1 MRPMPSSARTTPDA
15 ARSDYD
21 KLLIGGEWAAPSSAQ
36 RIEGRSPAT
45 LEPVGSVPEA
55 LEADVD
61 AAVAAARHAFDR
73 GPWPTTPPEE
83 RAKVIARF
91 TELLSQRIDEV
102 GGIITSEMG
111 APTATVQMMMWTPA
125 QSVLATYDGLATTFP
140 WEETRTGMFGETR
153 VRREPVGVVAAII
166 PWNVPL
172 FIAINKL
179 VPALLAG
186 CTVILKPAP
195 ETPIDALW
203 LGALF
208 SEAGLP
214 EGVLSVLPAGREVS
228 EYLVTHPGVDK
239 VSFTGSTAAGRR
251 VGALATERLK
261 RVSLELGGKS
271 AAIVLD
277 DVDLGASAFMLAYS
291 GLMNSGQAC
300 VAQTRILAPRSR
312 YDEVT
317 DALVANASLMTVGD
331 PKDPSTQLG
340 PLVAER
346 QRDRV
351 EGYIEKGKSEGA
363 RLVLGGGRP
372 AGLDKG
378 WYVEPTVFADV
389 DNKMAIAQEE
399 IFGPVLSVILY
410 DTVEQAIDIANDSDY
425 GLAGSVWT
433 QDVDRGYEIAA
444 QIRTGTYG
452 INWYAFDMGSPF
464 GGFKC
469 SGIGREDGP
478 EGLAA
483 FCELK
488 SVLMPMGYSSTA

>member
-1 MRPMPSSARTTPDA
+1 MTS
-15 ARSDYD
+15 YD
-21 KLLIGGEWAAPSSAQ
+21 QLLIGGEWVAPAGNQ
-36 RIEGRSPAT
+36 RIEVRSPAT
-45 LEPVGSVPEA
+45 LEVIGSVPEGV
-55 LEADVD
+55 EADID
-61 AAVAAARHAFDR
+61 AAVAAARRAFDS
-73 GPWPTTPPEE
+73 GPWPTTPPTE

-91 TELLSQRIDEV
+91 SELLAERLDDYKNVISA
-102 GGIITSEMG
+102 EMG
-111 APTATVQMMMWTPA
+111 APHQTVEMMMYTPA
-125 QSVLATYDGLATTFP
+125 KGALDVFAGLAESFP
-140 WEETRTGMFGETR
+140 WEETRNGAFGMTK

-172 FIAINKL
+172 FIAVNK
-179 VPALLAG
+179 VIPALLAG
-186 CTVILKPAP
+186 CTVVLKPAP
-195 ETPIDALW
+195 ETPIDSLM
-203 LGALF
+203 LGGLLV
-208 SEAGLP
+208 EAGLP
-214 EGVLSVLPAGREVS
+214 DGVISVVPADRAVS

-251 VGALATERLK
+251 VGSLATERLK
-261 RVSLELGGKS
+261 RISLELGGKS

-277 DVDLGASAFMLAYS
+277 DVDLASSAFMIAFS

-317 DALVANASLMTVGD
+317 EAITEAAKLFVVGD
-331 PKDPSTQLG
+331 PSDPATQLG

-351 EGYIEKGKSEGA
+351 EGYIEKGKAEGA
-363 RLVLGGGRP
+363 RLVLDGTRP

-378 WYVEPTVFADV
+378 WYVAPTVFADV
-389 DNKMAIAQEE
+389 DNKMTIAQEE
-399 IFGPVLSVILY
+399 IFGPVLSLLPY
-410 DTVEQAIDIANDSDY
+410 DSEDEALAIANDSDY

-433 QDVDRGYEIAA
+433 SDVDHGYDIATKV
-444 QIRTGTYG
+444 RTGTYG

-464 GGFKC
+464 GGYKC

-478 EGLAA
+478 EGLAS

-488 SVLMPMGYSSTA
+488 SILMPMGYTG

>member
-1 MRPMPSSARTTPDA
+1 MTEFET
-15 ARSDYD
+15 
-21 KLLIGGEWAAPSSAQ
+21 LLIGGQRVAPSSVQ
-36 RIEGRSPAT
+36 RIEVRSPAT
-45 LEPVGSVPEA
+45 LTVVGSTPEA

-61 AAVAAARHAFDR
+61 AAVAAARTAFDH
-73 GPWPTTPPEE
+73 GPWPRTAPEE
-83 RAKVIARF
+83 RARVLKAF
-91 TELLSQRIDEV
+91 AELLASRVDEIGQV
-102 GGIITSEMG
+102 ITAEMG

-125 QSVLATYDGLATTFP
+125 QAVLGVYEGLAASFP
-140 WEETRTGMFGETR
+140 WEETRSGLFGETR
-153 VRREPVGVVAAII
+153 VRREPVGVVAAVI

-172 FIAINKL
+172 FIAINK
-179 VPALLAG
+179 VIPALLAG

-195 ETPIDALW
+195 ETPIDALM
-203 LGALF
+203 LGELF
-208 SEAGLP
+208 TEAGLP
-214 EGVLSVLPAGREVS
+214 DGVLSVLPANRAVS
-228 EYLVTHPGVDK
+228 EYLITHPGVDK

-277 DVDLGASAFMLAYS
+277 DVNLADSAYMLAYS

-317 DALVANASLMTVGD
+317 EALVEAVKTFTVGD
-331 PKDPSTQLG
+331 PADPATQLG

-351 EGYIEKGKSEGA
+351 ESYIEKGKSEGA

-372 AGLDKG
+372 ADLPVG

-389 DNKMAIAQEE
+389 ETKMTIAQEE
-399 IFGPVLSVILY
+399 IFGPVLAVIPY
-410 DTVEQAIDIANDSDY
+410 DTEEEAIEIANDSDY

-433 QDVDRGYEIAA
+433 TDVEHGYRIAA
-444 QIRTGTYG
+444 QVRTGTFG

-478 EGLAA
+478 EGLSA

-488 SVLMPMGYSSTA
+488 SVLMPLGYSSAG

>member
-1 MRPMPSSARTTPDA
+1 MAMTSFDQ
-15 ARSDYD
+15 
-21 KLLIGGEWAAPSSAQ
+21 LLIGGEWKAPASDK
-36 RIEGRSPAT
+36 RFEVRSPAT
-45 LEPVGSVPEA
+45 LEVVGSVPEA
-55 LEADVD
+55 VEADVD
-61 AAVAAARHAFDR
+61 SAVAAARQAFDH
-73 GPWPTTPPEE
+73 GPWPTTSPAD

-91 TELLSQRIDEV
+91 SELLTERLGDFKTVLTE
-102 GGIITSEMG
+102 EMG
-111 APTATVQMMMWTPA
+111 APGATVEMMMYTPA
-125 QSVLATYDGLATTFP
+125 TAVLSVYNDLAESFP
-140 WEETRTGMFGETR
+140 WEETRTGMFGVTR

-195 ETPIDALW
+195 ETPIDALM

-208 SEAGLP
+208 VEAGLP
-214 EGVLSVLPAGREVS
+214 QGVISVVPANREVS

-251 VGALATERLK
+251 VGSLATERLK

-277 DVDLGASAFMLAYS
+277 DVDLASSAFMIAYS

-312 YDEVT
+312 YDEITEAIVE
-317 DALVANASLMTVGD
+317 NAKMLSVGD
-331 PKDPSTQLG
+331 PMDPATQLG

-351 EGYIEKGKSEGA
+351 EGYIDKGKTEGA
-363 RLVLGGGRP
+363 RLVLDGTRP
-372 AGLDKG
+372 AGLDTG
-378 WYVEPTVFADV
+378 WYVGPTVFADV
-389 DNKMAIAQEE
+389 DNKMTIAQEE
-399 IFGPVLSVILY
+399 IFGPVLSVIPY
-410 DTVEQAIDIANDSDY
+410 DTEAEALAIANDSEF

-433 QDVDRGYEIAA
+433 ADVEHGYEIAK
-444 QIRTGTYG
+444 QVRTGTYG

-464 GGFKC
+464 GGYKA

-488 SVLMPMGYSSTA
+488 SILMPMGYTE

>member
-1 MRPMPSSARTTPDA
+1 MTDF
-15 ARSDYD
+15 DQ
-21 KLLIGGEWAAPSSAQ
+21 LLIGGQWVAPSGDQ
-36 RIEGRSPAT
+36 RIEVRSPAT
-45 LEPVGSVPEA
+45 LDVVGSVPEA

-61 AAVAAARHAFDR
+61 AAVAAARTAFDR
-73 GPWPTTPPEE
+73 GPWPRTPPEE
-83 RAKVIARF
+83 RVKVIQKL
-91 TELLSQRIDEV
+91 TELLGERIDEV
-102 GGIITSEMG
+102 GAIITSEMG
-111 APTATVQMMMWTPA
+111 APSATVQMMMWTPA
-125 QSVLATYDGLATTFP
+125 QSVLNVYAGLATTFP
-140 WEETRTGMFGETR
+140 WEETRHGMFGESR
-153 VRREPVGVVAAII
+153 VRREPVGVVAAVI

-186 CTVILKPAP
+186 CAVILKPAP
-195 ETPIDALW
+195 ETPLDALW
-203 LGALF
+203 LGRLF
-208 SEAGLP
+208 MEAGLP
-214 EGVLSVLPAGREVS
+214 EGVLSVLPADREVS

-239 VSFTGSTAAGRR
+239 VSFTGSTAAGRK

-271 AAIVLD
+271 AAIVLE
-277 DVDLGASAFMLAYS
+277 DVDLASSAFMLAYS

-317 DALVANASLMTVGD
+317 EALVEATKLMTVGD
-331 PKDPSTQLG
+331 PMDPATQLG

-351 EGYIEKGKSEGA
+351 EGYIDKGKAEGA
-363 RLVLGGGRP
+363 RLVHGGGRP
-372 AGLDKG
+372 AGLDVG

-389 DNKMAIAQEE
+389 DTKMTIAQEE
-399 IFGPVLSVILY
+399 IFGPVLSVIPY
-410 DTVEQAIDIANDSDY
+410 DTEEQAVEIANDSDY

-433 QDVDRGYEIAA
+433 ADVDHGYEIAK
-444 QIRTGTYG
+444 QVRTGTYG

-488 SVLMPMGYSSTA
+488 SILMPMGYSST

>member
-1 MRPMPSSARTTPDA
+1 MVSAVSSEGNAMSSFDQ
-15 ARSDYD
+15 
-21 KLLIGGEWAAPSSAQ
+21 LLIGGEWVAPASD
-36 RIEGRSPAT
+36 RRFEVVSPAT
-45 LEPVGSVPEA
+45 LQVVGSVPEA
-55 LEADVD
+55 TQADVD
-61 AAVAAARHAFDR
+61 AAVAAARQAFDH
-73 GPWPTTPPEE
+73 GPWPTTAPAD

-91 TELLSQRIDEV
+91 SELLAEHLEDFKSVI
-102 GGIITSEMG
+102 SNEMG
-111 APTATVQMMMWTPA
+111 APHATVEMMMYTPA
-125 QSVLATYDGLATTFP
+125 SAVLDVYSGLAETFP
-140 WEETRTGMFGETR
+140 WEETRTGMFGVTK

-179 VPALLAG
+179 IPALLAG

-195 ETPIDALW
+195 ETPMDALM
-203 LGALF
+203 LGKLF
-208 SEAGLP
+208 MEAGLP
-214 EGVLSVLPAGREVS
+214 EGVLSVLPAEREVS

-239 VSFTGSTAAGRR
+239 VSFTGSTAAGRK
-251 VGALATERLK
+251 VGSLATERLK

-271 AAIVLD
+271 AAIVLE
-277 DVDLGASAFMLAYS
+277 DVDLASSAFMIAYS

-312 YDEVT
+312 YDEITEAIVES
-317 DALVANASLMTVGD
+317 AKMMTVGD
-331 PKDPSTQLG
+331 PSDPATQMG

-351 EGYIEKGKSEGA
+351 EGYIDKGVAEGA
-363 RLVLGGGRP
+363 RLVLDGKRP
-372 AGLDKG
+372 AGLDTG
-378 WYVEPTVFADV
+378 WYVGPTVFADV
-389 DNKMAIAQEE
+389 NNKMTIAQEE
-399 IFGPVLSVILY
+399 IFGPVLSVIPY
-410 DTVEQAIDIANDSDY
+410 DTEAEALDIANDSDF

-433 QDVDRGYEIAA
+433 ADVQHGYEIATKV
-444 QIRTGTYG
+444 RTGTYG

-488 SVLMPMGYSSTA
+488 SILMPMGYSE

>member
-1 MRPMPSSARTTPDA
+1 MSTDARTATPTT
-15 ARSDYD
+15 DYD
-21 KLLIGGEWAAPSSAQ
+21 KLFIGGEWVAPSGDQ
-36 RIEGRSPAT
+36 RIDVHSPAT
-45 LEPVGSVPEA
+45 LERIGSVPEA

-61 AAVAAARHAFDR
+61 AAVATARRAFDR
-73 GPWPTTPPEE
+73 GPWPTTSPEE
-83 RAKVIARF
+83 RAAVIARF
-91 TELLSQRIDEV
+91 TELLTARIDEV
-102 GGIITSEMG
+102 GGIITAEMG

-125 QSVLATYDGLATTFP
+125 QSVLATYDGLASTFP

-172 FIAINKL
+172 FIAINK
-179 VPALLAG
+179 VIPALLAG

-203 LGALF
+203 LGHLF
-208 SEAGLP
+208 TEAGLP
-214 EGVLSVLPAGREVS
+214 PGVLSVLPADREVS

-251 VGALATERLK
+251 VGAPATERLK

-277 DVDLGASAFMLAYS
+277 DVDVPSMAGMLAFS

-300 VAQTRILAPRSR
+300 VAQTRILTPRGR

-317 DALVANASLMTVGD
+317 EAIAAAASAMTVGD
-331 PKDPSTQLG
+331 PLDPATQLG

-351 EGYIEKGKSEGA
+351 ESYIEKGRSEGA
-363 RLVLGGGRP
+363 RIVTGGGRP

-389 DNKMAIAQEE
+389 DNKMTIAQEE
-399 IFGPVLSVILY
+399 IFGPVLSLIPY
-410 DTVEQAIDIANDSDY
+410 DTVEQAVDMANDSDY

-433 QDVDRGYEIAA
+433 QDVDRGYEIAK
-444 QIRTGTYG
+444 QVRTGTYG

-464 GGFKC
+464 GGYKC

-478 EGLAA
+478 EGLSA

-488 SVLMPMGYSSTA
+488 SILMPMGFSSTA

>member
-1 MRPMPSSARTTPDA
+1 MAMTSFDE
-15 ARSDYD
+15 
-21 KLLIGGEWAAPSSAQ
+21 LLIGGEWVAPASD
-36 RIEGRSPAT
+36 RRFEVRSPAT
-45 LEPVGSVPEA
+45 LEVVGSVPEA
-55 LEADVD
+55 VEADVD
-61 AAVAAARHAFDR
+61 AAVAAARRAFDD
-73 GPWPTTPPEE
+73 GPWPSTSPAD

-91 TELLSQRIDEV
+91 SELLTERLEDFKTV
-102 GGIITSEMG
+102 LTNEMG
-111 APTATVQMMMWTPA
+111 APGSTVEMMMYTPA
-125 QSVLATYDGLATTFP
+125 AAVLGVYQELAGSFP
-140 WEETRTGMFGETR
+140 WEETRTGMFGVSR

-186 CTVILKPAP
+186 CTAILKPAP
-195 ETPIDALW
+195 ETPIDALM
-203 LGALF
+203 LGGLLV
-208 SEAGLP
+208 EAGVP
-214 EGVLSVLPAGREVS
+214 EGVISVLPADREVS

-251 VGALATERLK
+251 VGSLATERLK

-277 DVDLGASAFMLAYS
+277 DVDLAASAFMIAYS

-300 VAQTRILAPRSR
+300 VAQSRILAPRSR
-312 YDEVT
+312 YDEITEAIVES
-317 DALVANASLMTVGD
+317 AKMLVVGD
-331 PKDPSTQLG
+331 PTDPATQLG

-351 EGYIEKGKSEGA
+351 EGYIDKGTSEGA
-363 RLVLGGGRP
+363 RLVLDGKRP
-372 AGLDKG
+372 AGLETG
-378 WYVEPTVFADV
+378 WYVGPTVFADV
-389 DNKMAIAQEE
+389 DNAMTIAREE
-399 IFGPVLSVILY
+399 IFGPVLSVIPY
-410 DTVEQAIDIANDSDY
+410 DSEDEALKIANDSDY

-433 QDVDRGYEIAA
+433 SDVDHGYEIATKV
-444 QIRTGTYG
+444 RTGTYG

-464 GGFKC
+464 GGFKS

-488 SVLMPMGYSSTA
+488 SILMPMGYSA

>member
-1 MRPMPSSARTTPDA
+1 MTSFDQ
-15 ARSDYD
+15 
-21 KLLIGGEWAAPSSAQ
+21 LLIGGEWVAPASDK
-36 RIEGRSPAT
+36 RFEVRSPAT
-45 LEPVGSVPEA
+45 LEVVGSVPEA
-55 LEADVD
+55 VEADID
-61 AAVAAARHAFDR
+61 AAVAAARRAFDH
-73 GPWPTTPPEE
+73 GPWPTTSPAD

-91 TELLSQRIDEV
+91 SELLTERLGEFKTV
-102 GGIITSEMG
+102 LTEEMG
-111 APTATVQMMMWTPA
+111 APGATVEMMMYVPSTA
-125 QSVLATYDGLATTFP
+125 VLAAYQEIVPTFP
-140 WEETRTGMFGETR
+140 WEETRTGMFGVSR

-179 VPALLAG
+179 IPALLAG

-195 ETPIDALW
+195 ETPIDALM

-208 SEAGLP
+208 VEAGLP
-214 EGVLSVLPAGREVS
+214 TGVLSVVPADREVS

-251 VGALATERLK
+251 VGSLATERLK

-271 AAIVLD
+271 AAIVLE
-277 DVDLGASAFMLAYS
+277 DVDLAASAFMIAYS

-300 VAQTRILAPRSR
+300 VAQSRILAPRSR
-312 YDEVT
+312 YEEITEAIVE
-317 DALVANASLMTVGD
+317 NAKMLSVGD
-331 PKDPSTQLG
+331 PMDPATQLG

-351 EGYIEKGKSEGA
+351 EGYIEKGKAEGA
-363 RLVLGGGRP
+363 RLVLDGTRP
-372 AGLDKG
+372 AGLDVG
-378 WYVEPTVFADV
+378 WYVAPTVFADV
-389 DNKMAIAQEE
+389 NNTMTIAREE
-399 IFGPVLSVILY
+399 IFGPVLSVIPY
-410 DTVEQAIDIANDSDY
+410 DTEDEALAIANDSEY

-433 QDVDRGYEIAA
+433 ADVDHGYEIAK
-444 QIRTGTYG
+444 QVRTGTYG

-464 GGFKC
+464 GGFKN

-488 SVLMPMGYSSTA
+488 SILMPMGYTA

>member
-1 MRPMPSSARTTPDA
+1 MTMASFDQ
-15 ARSDYD
+15 
-21 KLLIGGEWAAPSSAQ
+21 LLIGGEWVAPSSE
-36 RIEGRSPAT
+36 RRFEVRSPAT
-45 LEPVGSVPEA
+45 LEVVGSTPEA
-55 LEADVD
+55 VEADVD
-61 AAVAAARHAFDR
+61 AAVAAARRAFDH
-73 GPWPTTPPEE
+73 GPWPTTSPVD

-91 TELLSQRIDEV
+91 TELLAERLGEFKDV
-102 GGIITSEMG
+102 LTSEMG
-111 APTATVQMMMWTPA
+111 APGATVEMMMHIPA
-125 QSVLATYDGLATTFP
+125 AAVLGVYGELAASFP
-140 WEETRTGMFGETR
+140 WEETRHGMFGQSV

-172 FIAINKL
+172 FIAVNKL
-179 VPALLAG
+179 APALLAG

-195 ETPIDALW
+195 ETPIDALM

-208 SEAGLP
+208 VEAGLP
-214 EGVLSVLPAGREVS
+214 EGVLSVLPADRAVS
-228 EYLVTHPGVDK
+228 EYLVTHPGIDK

-251 VGALATERLK
+251 VGSLATERLK

-277 DVDLGASAFMLAYS
+277 DVDLPASAFMIAYS

-312 YDEVT
+312 YDEITEAVVES
-317 DALVANASLMTVGD
+317 AKMMTVGD
-331 PKDPSTQLG
+331 PTDATTQLG

-351 EGYIEKGKSEGA
+351 ESYIEKGKAEGA
-363 RLVLGGGRP
+363 RLVLDGTRP
-372 AGLDKG
+372 AGLDVG
-378 WYVEPTVFADV
+378 WYVAPTVFADV
-389 DNKMAIAQEE
+389 DNAMTIAREE
-399 IFGPVLSVILY
+399 IFGPVLSMIPY
-410 DTVEQAIDIANDSDY
+410 DTEEEALAIANDSDY

-433 QDVDRGYEIAA
+433 ADVDHGFEIATKV
-444 QIRTGTYG
+444 RTGTYG

-464 GGFKC
+464 GGYKN

-488 SVLMPMGYSSTA
+488 SIMMPLGHPG

>member
-1 MRPMPSSARTTPDA
+1 MTS
-15 ARSDYD
+15 YD
-21 KLLIGGEWAAPSSAQ
+21 QLLIGGKWVAPSTGQ
-36 RIEGRSPAT
+36 TFEVRSPAT
-45 LEPVGSVPEA
+45 LEVVGTVPEGV
-55 LEADVD
+55 EADID
-61 AAVAAARHAFDR
+61 TAVAAARQAFDH
-73 GPWPTTPPEE
+73 GPWPTTPASE

-91 TELLSQRIDEV
+91 AELLAERIEDYKSV
-102 GGIITSEMG
+102 ISSEMG
-111 APTATVQMMMWTPA
+111 APPSTVEMMMYTPA
-125 QSVLATYDGLATTFP
+125 KGALDVFTGLADTFP
-140 WEETRTGMFGETR
+140 WEEQRSGAFGISK

-172 FIAINKL
+172 FIAVNK
-179 VPALLAG
+179 VIPALLAG

-195 ETPIDALW
+195 ETPIDSLM
-203 LGALF
+203 LGGLLV
-208 SEAGLP
+208 EAGVP
-214 EGVLSVLPAGREVS
+214 EGVISVVPADRAVS

-251 VGALATERLK
+251 VGSLATERLK

-271 AAIVLD
+271 AAILLD
-277 DVDLGASAFMLAYS
+277 DVDLASSAFMIAFS

-312 YDEVT
+312 YDEITEAIVES
-317 DALVANASLMTVGD
+317 AKAFTVGD
-331 PKDPSTQLG
+331 PADPATQLG

-363 RLVLGGGRP
+363 RLVLDGTRP
-372 AGLDKG
+372 AGLDTG
-378 WYVEPTVFADV
+378 WYVAPTVFADV
-389 DNKMAIAQEE
+389 DNKMTIAQEE
-399 IFGPVLSVILY
+399 IFGPVLSLLPY
-410 DTVEQAIDIANDSDY
+410 DTEEEAVAIANDSDF

-433 QDVDRGYEIAA
+433 QDIDHGYDIATRV
-444 QIRTGTYG
+444 RTGTYG

-464 GGFKC
+464 GGYKC

-488 SVLMPMGYSSTA
+488 SILMPMGYTG

>member
-1 MRPMPSSARTTPDA
+1 MTSFDQ
-15 ARSDYD
+15 
-21 KLLIGGEWAAPSSAQ
+21 LLIGGEWVAPASDK
-36 RIEGRSPAT
+36 RFEVRSPAT
-45 LEPVGSVPEA
+45 LEVVGSVPEA
-55 LEADVD
+55 VEADVD
-61 AAVAAARHAFDR
+61 AAVAAARRAFDH
-73 GPWPTTPPEE
+73 GPWPTTSPAD

-91 TELLSQRIDEV
+91 SELLTERLGEFKTV
-102 GGIITSEMG
+102 LTEEMG
-111 APTATVQMMMWTPA
+111 APGATVEMMMYVPSTA
-125 QSVLATYDGLATTFP
+125 VLAAYQEIVPTFP
-140 WEETRTGMFGETR
+140 WEETRTGMFGVSR

-179 VPALLAG
+179 IPALLAG

-195 ETPIDALW
+195 ETPIDALM

-208 SEAGLP
+208 VEAGLP
-214 EGVLSVLPAGREVS
+214 TGVLSVVPADREVS

-251 VGALATERLK
+251 VGSLATERLK

-271 AAIVLD
+271 AAIVLE
-277 DVDLGASAFMLAYS
+277 DVDLAASAFMIAYS

-300 VAQTRILAPRSR
+300 VAQSRILAPRSR
-312 YDEVT
+312 YEEITEAIVE
-317 DALVANASLMTVGD
+317 NAKMLSVGD
-331 PKDPSTQLG
+331 PMDPATQLG

-351 EGYIEKGKSEGA
+351 EGYIEKGKAEGA
-363 RLVLGGGRP
+363 RLVLDGTRP
-372 AGLDKG
+372 AGLDVG
-378 WYVEPTVFADV
+378 WYVAPTVFADV
-389 DNKMAIAQEE
+389 NNTMTIAREE
-399 IFGPVLSVILY
+399 IFGPVLSVIPY
-410 DTVEQAIDIANDSDY
+410 DTEDEALAIANDSEY

-433 QDVDRGYEIAA
+433 ADVDHGYEIAK
-444 QIRTGTYG
+444 QVRTGTYG

-464 GGFKC
+464 GGFKN

-488 SVLMPMGYSSTA
+488 SILMPMGYTA

>member
-1 MRPMPSSARTTPDA
+1 MT
-15 ARSDYD
+15 DYD
-21 KLLIGGEWAAPSSAQ
+21 KLLIGGTWAEPSSSQ
-36 RIEGRSPAT
+36 RIEVRSPAT
-45 LEPVGSVPEA
+45 LDVVGSVPEA

-83 RAKVIARF
+83 RARVITKF
-91 TELLSQRIDEV
+91 TELLSSRLDEV
-102 GGIITSEMG
+102 SGIITNEMG
-111 APTATVQMMMWTPA
+111 APSATVQMMMWTPA
-125 QSVLATYDGLATTFP
+125 SAVLDFYGKLAATFP
-140 WEETRTGMFGETR
+140 WEETRTGMFGETK

-172 FIAINKL
+172 FIAVNKV

-203 LGALF
+203 LGELF
-208 SEAGLP
+208 VEAGLP
-214 EGVLSVLPAGREVS
+214 EGVLSVLPADRAVS

-239 VSFTGSTAAGRR
+239 VSFTGSTAAGRK

-271 AAIVLD
+271 AAIVLE
-277 DVDLGASAFMLAYS
+277 DVDVPSMAGMLAFS

-317 DALVANASLMTVGD
+317 EAIAAAAAGMTVGD
-331 PKDPSTQLG
+331 PTDPSTMLG

-351 EGYIEKGKSEGA
+351 ESYIEKGKAEGA
-363 RLVLGGGRP
+363 RLVTGGGRP

-389 DNKMAIAQEE
+389 DNKMTIAQEE
-399 IFGPVLSVILY
+399 IFGPVLSVIPY
-410 DTVEQAIDIANDSDY
+410 DTVDQAVDMANDSDY

-433 QDVDRGYEIAA
+433 QDVDRGYEIATRV
-444 QIRTGTYG
+444 RTGTYG

-478 EGLAA
+478 EGLSA
-483 FCELK
+483 FTELK
-488 SVLMPMGYSSTA
+488 SVLMPMGYSSAT

>member
-1 MRPMPSSARTTPDA
+1 MTTT
-15 ARSDYD
+15 YD
-21 KLLIGGEWAAPSSAQ
+21 ELLIGGQWTKPSSDQ
-36 RIEGRSPAT
+36 RIEVRSPAT

-55 LEADVD
+55 IEADVD
-61 AAVAAARHAFDR
+61 AAVAAARRAFDS
-73 GPWPTTPPEE
+73 GPWPQTPPEE
-83 RAKVIARF
+83 RAAVIAKF
-91 TELLSQRIDEV
+91 TELLSARIDEV

-125 QSVLATYDGLATTFP
+125 QAVLDVYSKLATTFP
-140 WEETRTGMFGETR
+140 WEETRHGMFGETR

-172 FIAINKL
+172 FIAVNKL
-179 VPALLAG
+179 IPALLAG

-203 LGALF
+203 LGGLF
-208 SEAGLP
+208 VEAGLP
-214 EGVLSVLPAGREVS
+214 EGVLSVLPADREVS

-251 VGALATERLK
+251 VGSLATERLK
-261 RVSLELGGKS
+261 RISLELGGKS
-271 AAIVLD
+271 AAIVLE
-277 DVDLGASAFMLAYS
+277 DVDLASSAFMLAYS

-317 DALVANASLMTVGD
+317 EALVESAKMLTVGD
-331 PKDPSTQLG
+331 PLDPSTQLG
-340 PLVAER
+340 PLAAER
-346 QRDRV
+346 QRVRV
-351 EGYIEKGKSEGA
+351 EGYIDKGKSEGA

-372 AGLDKG
+372 AGLEVG

-389 DNKMAIAQEE
+389 DTKMTIAQEE
-399 IFGPVLSVILY
+399 IFGPVLSVIPY
-410 DTVEQAIDIANDSDY
+410 DTEEQAVAIANDSDY

-433 QDVDRGYEIAA
+433 ADVDHGYEIAK
-444 QIRTGTYG
+444 QVRTGTYG

-478 EGLAA
+478 EGLSA

-488 SVLMPMGYSSTA
+488 SVLMPMGYSSAT

>member
-1 MRPMPSSARTTPDA
+1 MTS
-15 ARSDYD
+15 YD
-21 KLLIGGEWAAPSSAQ
+21 QLLIGGEWVAPAGNQ
-36 RIEGRSPAT
+36 RIEVRSPAT
-45 LEPVGSVPEA
+45 LEVVGSVPEGV
-55 LEADVD
+55 EADID
-61 AAVAAARHAFDR
+61 AAVAAARRAFDS
-73 GPWPTTPPEE
+73 GPWPTTPPTE

-91 TELLSQRIDEV
+91 AELLAERVEDYKGVIS
-102 GGIITSEMG
+102 SEMG
-111 APTATVQMMMWTPA
+111 APPSTVEMMMYTPA
-125 QSVLATYDGLATTFP
+125 KGALDVFTGLAETFP
-140 WEETRTGMFGETR
+140 WEETRTGAFGMTK

-172 FIAINKL
+172 FIAVNK
-179 VPALLAG
+179 VIPALMAG
-186 CTVILKPAP
+186 CTVVLKPAP
-195 ETPIDALW
+195 ETPIDSLM
-203 LGALF
+203 LGGLLV
-208 SEAGLP
+208 EAGLP
-214 EGVLSVLPAGREVS
+214 EGVISVVPADREVS

-251 VGALATERLK
+251 VGSLATERLK
-261 RVSLELGGKS
+261 RISLELGGKS

-277 DVDLGASAFMLAYS
+277 DVDLASSAFMIAFS

-317 DALVANASLMTVGD
+317 EAITEAAKAFVVGD
-331 PKDPSTQLG
+331 PADPATQLG

-363 RLVLGGGRP
+363 RLVLDGTRP

-378 WYVEPTVFADV
+378 WYVAPTVFADV
-389 DNKMAIAQEE
+389 DNKMTIAQEE
-399 IFGPVLSVILY
+399 IFGPVLSLLPY
-410 DTVEQAIDIANDSDY
+410 DTEEEALAIANDSDY

-433 QDVDRGYEIAA
+433 SDVDHGYQIATKV
-444 QIRTGTYG
+444 RTGTYG

-478 EGLAA
+478 EGLAS

-488 SVLMPMGYSSTA
+488 SILMPMGYTG

>member
-1 MRPMPSSARTTPDA
+1 MPGMTYS
-15 ARSDYD
+15 YD
-21 KLLIGGEWAAPSSAQ
+21 QLLIGGRWAAPSTDQ
-36 RIEGRSPAT
+36 RIEVLSPAS
-45 LEPVGSVPEA
+45 LERVGTVPEA

-61 AAVAAARHAFDR
+61 SAVAAARHAFDR
-73 GPWPTTPPEE
+73 GPWPTTPPQE

-91 TELLSQRIDEV
+91 TELLTERIDEV
-102 GGIITSEMG
+102 SKIITAEMG
-111 APTATVQMMMWTPA
+111 APDATVKMMMWTPA
-125 QSVLATYDGLATTFP
+125 QSVLATYGALATSFP
-140 WEETRTGMFGETR
+140 WEETRTGLFGETR

-172 FIAINKL
+172 FIAINKV

-186 CTVILKPAP
+186 CTVVLKPAP

-203 LGALF
+203 LGNLF
-208 SEAGLP
+208 TEAGLP

-251 VGALATERLK
+251 VGSLATERLK

-271 AAIVLD
+271 AAIVLE
-277 DVDLGASAFMLAYS
+277 DVDLNAAGFMLAYS

-317 DALVANASLMTVGD
+317 EALVANAALMTVGD
-331 PKDPSTQLG
+331 PSDPSTQLG

-351 EGYIEKGKSEGA
+351 EGYIDKGKAEGA

-372 AGLDKG
+372 AGLDVG

-389 DNKMAIAQEE
+389 DNKMTIAQEE
-399 IFGPVLSVILY
+399 IFGPVLSVIPY
-410 DTVEQAIDIANDSDY
+410 DTVEQAVDIANDSDY

-433 QDVDRGYEIAA
+433 QDVDRGYDIAKRV
-444 QIRTGTYG
+444 RTGTYG

-488 SVLMPMGYSSTA
+488 SVLMPMGYTSAS

>member
-1 MRPMPSSARTTPDA
+1 MTDFDA
-15 ARSDYD
+15 
-21 KLLIGGEWAAPSSAQ
+21 LLIGGQWTAPTSDR
-36 RIEGRSPAT
+36 RIEVRSPAT
-45 LEPVGSVPEA
+45 LDVVGVVPEA
-55 LEADVD
+55 MEADVD
-61 AAVAAARHAFDR
+61 AAVAAARSAFDR
-73 GPWPTTPPEE
+73 GPWPRTPPEE
-83 RAKVIARF
+83 RVKVINRL
-91 TELLSQRIDEV
+91 TELLTERIDEAAS
-102 GGIITSEMG
+102 IITAEMG

-125 QSVLATYDGLATTFP
+125 QSVLGVYSGLATTFP
-140 WEETRTGMFGETR
+140 WEETRHGTFGESR
-153 VRREPVGVVAAII
+153 VRREPVGVVAAVI

-208 SEAGLP
+208 TEAGLP
-214 EGVLSVLPAGREVS
+214 EGVLSVLPADREVS

-271 AAIVLD
+271 AAIVLE
-277 DVDLGASAFMLAYS
+277 DVDLASSAFMLAYS

-312 YDEVT
+312 YAEVT
-317 DALVANASLMTVGD
+317 EALVESAKLFTVGD
-331 PKDPSTQLG
+331 PTDPATQLG

-351 EGYIEKGKSEGA
+351 ESYIEKGKAEGA
-363 RLVLGGGRP
+363 RLVHGGGRP
-372 AGLDKG
+372 AGLDVG
-378 WYVEPTVFADV
+378 WYVEPTIFDGV
-389 DNKMAIAQEE
+389 DTKMTIAQEE
-399 IFGPVLSVILY
+399 IFGPVLSVIPY
-410 DTVEQAIDIANDSDY
+410 DSEEQAVEIANDSDY

-433 QDVDRGYEIAA
+433 SDIDHGYEIAT
-444 QIRTGTYG
+444 QVRTGTYG

-488 SVLMPMGYSSTA
+488 SILMPLGYTSA

>member
-1 MRPMPSSARTTPDA
+1 
-15 ARSDYD
+15 
-21 KLLIGGEWAAPSSAQ
+21 
-36 RIEGRSPAT
+36 
-45 LEPVGSVPEA
+45 
-55 LEADVD
+55 
-61 AAVAAARHAFDR
+61 
-73 GPWPTTPPEE
+73 
-83 RAKVIARF
+83 
-91 TELLSQRIDEV
+91 
-102 GGIITSEMG
+102 
-111 APTATVQMMMWTPA
+111 MMMWTPA
-125 QSVLATYDGLATTFP
+125 QAVLDVYSKLATTFP
-140 WEETRTGMFGETR
+140 WEETRHGMFGETR

-172 FIAINKL
+172 FIAVNK
-179 VPALLAG
+179 VIPALLAG

-203 LGALF
+203 LGGLF
-208 SEAGLP
+208 QEAGLP
-214 EGVLSVLPAGREVS
+214 EGVLSVLPADRVVS

-251 VGALATERLK
+251 VGSLATERLK
-261 RVSLELGGKS
+261 RISLELGGKS

-277 DVDLGASAFMLAYS
+277 DVDLASSAFMLAYS

-317 DALVANASLMTVGD
+317 EALVESAKMLTVGD
-331 PKDPSTQLG
+331 PLDPATQLG

-351 EGYIEKGKSEGA
+351 EGYIEKGKAEGA

-372 AGLDKG
+372 AGLEVG
-378 WYVEPTVFADV
+378 WYVEPTIFADV
-389 DNKMAIAQEE
+389 DTKMTIAQEE
-399 IFGPVLSVILY
+399 IFGPVLSVIPY
-410 DTVEQAIDIANDSDY
+410 DSEDEAVAIANDSDY

-433 QDVDRGYEIAA
+433 ADVEHGYQVAT
-444 QIRTGTYG
+444 QVRTGTYG

-464 GGFKC
+464 GGYKC

-478 EGLAA
+478 EGLAS

-488 SVLMPMGYSSTA
+488 SVLMPMGYTSS

>member
-1 MRPMPSSARTTPDA
+1 MP
-15 ARSDYD
+15 DYD
-21 KLLIGGEWAAPSSAQ
+21 QLLIGGAWTKPSSDQ
-36 RIEGRSPAT
+36 RIEVRSPAT
-45 LEPVGSVPEA
+45 LDVVGSVPEA

-61 AAVAAARHAFDR
+61 AAVAAARQAFDH
-73 GPWPTTPPEE
+73 GPWPQTSPED
-83 RAKVIARF
+83 RAKVIAKF
-91 TELLSQRIDEV
+91 TEMLSSRVDEV

-111 APTATVQMMMWTPA
+111 APSATVQMMMWTPA
-125 QSVLATYDGLATTFP
+125 QAVLDVYSKLASTFP

-179 VPALLAG
+179 IPALLSG

-203 LGALF
+203 LGQLF
-208 SEAGLP
+208 TDAGLP
-214 EGVLSVLPAGREVS
+214 EGVLSVLPADRAVS

-271 AAIVLD
+271 AAIVLED
-277 DVDLGASAFMLAYS
+277 CDLASSAFMLAYS

-317 DALVANASLMTVGD
+317 EALVEAAKLMTVGD
-331 PKDPSTQLG
+331 PTDPSTQLG

-351 EGYIEKGKSEGA
+351 ESYIDKGKSEGA

-372 AGLDKG
+372 AGLDVG

-389 DNKMAIAQEE
+389 ESKMTIAQEE
-399 IFGPVLSVILY
+399 IFGPVLSVIAY
-410 DTVEQAIDIANDSDY
+410 DDEREAVAIANDSDY

-433 QDVDRGYEIAA
+433 ADVDHGYEIAK
-444 QIRTGTYG
+444 QVRTGTYG

-488 SVLMPMGYSSTA
+488 SVLMPMGYTSGA

>member
-1 MRPMPSSARTTPDA
+1 MVSAVSSEGIAMTSFDQ
-15 ARSDYD
+15 
-21 KLLIGGEWAAPSSAQ
+21 LLIGGEWVAPATD
-36 RIEGRSPAT
+36 RRFEVRSPAT
-45 LEPVGSVPEA
+45 LEVVGSVPEA
-55 LEADVD
+55 VEADVD
-61 AAVAAARHAFDR
+61 AAVAAARHAFDH
-73 GPWPTTPPEE
+73 GPWPTTSPAD

-91 TELLSQRIDEV
+91 SELLAEHLEDFKSVI
-102 GGIITSEMG
+102 SNEMG
-111 APTATVQMMMWTPA
+111 APHQTVEMMMYTPA
-125 QSVLATYDGLATTFP
+125 SAVLDVYSGLAESFP
-140 WEETRTGMFGETR
+140 WEETRTGMFGMTK

-186 CTVILKPAP
+186 CTAILKPAP
-195 ETPIDALW
+195 ETPMDALM
-203 LGALF
+203 LGKLF
-208 SEAGLP
+208 VEAGLP
-214 EGVLSVLPAGREVS
+214 EGVLSVLPAEREVS

-239 VSFTGSTAAGRR
+239 VSFTGSTAAGRK
-251 VGALATERLK
+251 VGSLATERLK

-277 DVDLGASAFMLAYS
+277 DVDLASSAFMIAYS

-312 YDEVT
+312 YDEITEAVVES
-317 DALVANASLMTVGD
+317 AKMMTVGD
-331 PKDPSTQLG
+331 PSDPATQMG

-351 EGYIEKGKSEGA
+351 EGYIAKGTAEGA
-363 RLVLGGGRP
+363 RLVLDGQRP
-372 AGLDKG
+372 SGLDTG
-378 WYVEPTVFADV
+378 WYVGPTVFADV
-389 DNKMAIAQEE
+389 DNKMTIAQEE
-399 IFGPVLSVILY
+399 IFGPVLSVIPY
-410 DTVEQAIDIANDSDY
+410 DTEAEALAIANDSDF

-433 QDVDRGYEIAA
+433 ADVQHGYEIATKV
-444 QIRTGTYG
+444 RTGTYG

-464 GGFKC
+464 GGYKC

-488 SVLMPMGYSSTA
+488 SILMPMGYTE

>member
-1 MRPMPSSARTTPDA
+1 
-15 ARSDYD
+15 
-21 KLLIGGEWAAPSSAQ
+21 
-36 RIEGRSPAT
+36 
-45 LEPVGSVPEA
+45 
-55 LEADVD
+55 
-61 AAVAAARHAFDR
+61 
-73 GPWPTTPPEE
+73 
-83 RAKVIARF
+83 
-91 TELLSQRIDEV
+91 
-102 GGIITSEMG
+102 
-111 APTATVQMMMWTPA
+111 
-125 QSVLATYDGLATTFP
+125 
-140 WEETRTGMFGETR
+140 
-153 VRREPVGVVAAII
+153 
-166 PWNVPL
+166 
-172 FIAINKL
+172 
-179 VPALLAG
+179 
-186 CTVILKPAP
+186 
-195 ETPIDALW
+195 
-203 LGALF
+203 
-208 SEAGLP
+208 
-214 EGVLSVLPAGREVS
+214 VLSVLPADREVS

-251 VGALATERLK
+251 VGSLATERLK

-277 DVDLGASAFMLAYS
+277 DVDLNAAGFMLAYS

-317 DALVANASLMTVGD
+317 DALVASASLMTVGD
-331 PKDPSTQLG
+331 PSDPATQLG

-351 EGYIEKGKSEGA
+351 EGYIEKGRAEGA

-372 AGLDKG
+372 AGLDVG

-389 DNKMAIAQEE
+389 DNKMTIAQEE
-399 IFGPVLSVILY
+399 IFGPVLSVIPY
-410 DTVEQAIDIANDSDY
+410 DTVEQAVDIANDSDY

-433 QDVDRGYEIAA
+433 QDVDRGYEIATRV
-444 QIRTGTYG
+444 RTGTYG

-488 SVLMPMGYSSTA
+488 SVLMPMGYSS

>member
-1 MRPMPSSARTTPDA
+1 MPE
-15 ARSDYD
+15 YD
-21 KLLIGGEWAAPSSAQ
+21 ELLIGGQWTKPSSDQ
-36 RIEGRSPAT
+36 RIEVRSPAT

-61 AAVAAARHAFDR
+61 AAVAAARQAFDR
-73 GPWPTTPPEE
+73 GPWPQTPPEE
-83 RAKVIARF
+83 RAKVIAKF
-91 TELLSQRIDEV
+91 TELLTSRIDEV

-111 APTATVQMMMWTPA
+111 APSATVQMMMWTPA
-125 QSVLATYDGLATTFP
+125 QAVLDVYSKLATTFP
-140 WEETRTGMFGETR
+140 WEETRHGMFGETR

-172 FIAINKL
+172 FIAVNK
-179 VPALLAG
+179 VIPALLAG

-203 LGALF
+203 LGGLF
-208 SEAGLP
+208 QEAGLP
-214 EGVLSVLPAGREVS
+214 EGVLSVLPADRVVS

-251 VGALATERLK
+251 VGSLATERLK
-261 RVSLELGGKS
+261 RISLELGGKS

-277 DVDLGASAFMLAYS
+277 DVDLASSAFMLAYS

-317 DALVANASLMTVGD
+317 EALVESAKMLTVGD
-331 PKDPSTQLG
+331 PLDPATQLG

-351 EGYIEKGKSEGA
+351 EGYIEKGKAEGA

-372 AGLDKG
+372 AGLEVG
-378 WYVEPTVFADV
+378 WYVEPTIFADV
-389 DNKMAIAQEE
+389 DTKMTIAQEE
-399 IFGPVLSVILY
+399 IFGPVLSVIPY
-410 DTVEQAIDIANDSDY
+410 DSEDEAVAIANDSDY

-433 QDVDRGYEIAA
+433 ADVEHGYQVAT
-444 QIRTGTYG
+444 QVRTGTYG

-464 GGFKC
+464 GGYKC

-478 EGLAA
+478 EGLAS

-488 SVLMPMGYSSTA
+488 SVLMPMGYTSS

>member
-1 MRPMPSSARTTPDA
+1 MRAMANATTF
-15 ARSDYD
+15 DYD
-21 KLLIGGEWAAPSSAQ
+21 QLLIGGQWTAPSSDQ
-36 RIEGRSPAT
+36 RIEVRSPAT
-45 LEPVGSVPEA
+45 LEVVGTVPEA
-55 LEADVD
+55 VEADVD

-73 GPWPTTPPEE
+73 GPWPTTSPEE
-83 RAKVIARF
+83 RAKVIGRF
-91 TELLSQRIDEV
+91 TELLTERIDDV
-102 GGIITSEMG
+102 SRIITAEMG
-111 APTATVQMMMWTPA
+111 APAATVQMMMWTPA
-125 QSVLATYDGLATTFP
+125 QSVLSTYAGLATTFP
-140 WEETRTGMFGETR
+140 WEETRTGLFGETR

-172 FIAINKL
+172 FIAINKV

-186 CTVILKPAP
+186 CTVVLKPAP
-195 ETPIDALW
+195 ETPMDALW

-208 SEAGLP
+208 TEAGLP
-214 EGVLSVLPAGREVS
+214 DGVLSVLPADREVS

-251 VGALATERLK
+251 VGSLATERLK

-277 DVDLGASAFMLAYS
+277 DVDLNAAGFMLAYS

-317 DALVANASLMTVGD
+317 EALVANASLMTVGD
-331 PKDPSTQLG
+331 PSDPATQLG

-351 EGYIEKGKSEGA
+351 EGYIEKGRAEGA

-372 AGLDKG
+372 AGLDTG

-389 DNKMAIAQEE
+389 DNKMTIAQEE
-399 IFGPVLSVILY
+399 IFGPVLSVIPY
-410 DTVEQAIDIANDSDY
+410 DTVDEAVDIANDSDY

-433 QDVDRGYEIAA
+433 QDVDRGFEIATRV
-444 QIRTGTYG
+444 RTGTYG

-488 SVLMPMGYSSTA
+488 SVLMPMGYSSAS

>member
-1 MRPMPSSARTTPDA
+1 MTTT
-15 ARSDYD
+15 YD
-21 KLLIGGEWAAPSSAQ
+21 ELFIGGEWTAPSSTQ
-36 RIEGRSPAT
+36 RIEVRSPAT
-45 LEPVGSVPEA
+45 LEVIGSVPEA

-61 AAVAAARHAFDR
+61 AAVVAARRAFDH
-73 GPWPTTPPEE
+73 GPWPQTPPAE
-83 RAKVIARF
+83 RAAVLKKFA
-91 TELLSQRIDEV
+91 ELLTSRIEDV
-102 GGIITSEMG
+102 SGIITSEMG
-111 APTATVQMMMWTPA
+111 APSATVQMMMWTPA
-125 QSVLATYDGLATTFP
+125 QAVLGVYDGLAATFP
-140 WEETRTGMFGETR
+140 WEETRHGLFGESR

-208 SEAGLP
+208 AEAGLP
-214 EGVLSVLPAGREVS
+214 EGVLSVLPADREVS

-239 VSFTGSTAAGRR
+239 VSFTGSTAAGRK

-277 DVDLGASAFMLAYS
+277 DVDLASSAYMLVYS

-300 VAQTRILAPRSR
+300 VAQTRILAPRGR
-312 YDEVT
+312 YAEVT
-317 DALVANASLMTVGD
+317 EALVEAAKTIVTGD
-331 PKDPSTQLG
+331 PSDPATQLG

-351 EGYIEKGKSEGA
+351 ESYIEKGKSEGA

-372 AGLDKG
+372 AGLDIG

-389 DNKMAIAQEE
+389 DTKMTIAQEE
-399 IFGPVLSVILY
+399 IFGPVLSVIPY
-410 DTVEQAIDIANDSDY
+410 DTETEAVAIANDSDY

-433 QDVDRGYEIAA
+433 ADVDHGYEIAK
-444 QIRTGTYG
+444 QVRTGTYG

-478 EGLAA
+478 EGLSA

-488 SVLMPMGYSSTA
+488 SVLMPLGYSSAT

>member
-1 MRPMPSSARTTPDA
+1 MTAADASGARSTTP
-15 ARSDYD
+15 SYD
-21 KLLIGGEWAAPSSAQ
+21 QLFIGGEWVAPSSGQ
-36 RIEGRSPAT
+36 RIEVRSPAT
-45 LEPVGSVPEA
+45 LEVVGTVPEA
-55 LEADVD
+55 VEADVD
-61 AAVAAARHAFDR
+61 AAVAAARQAFDR
-73 GPWPTTPPEE
+73 GPWPRKSPQE
-83 RAKVIARF
+83 RAAVIAKF
-91 TELLSQRIDEV
+91 TELLTERIDDV
-102 GGIITSEMG
+102 VGIITDEMG
-111 APTATVQMMMWTPA
+111 APPATVQMMMWTPA
-125 QSVLATYDGLATTFP
+125 QSVLSTYSGLVDTFP
-140 WEETRTGMFGETR
+140 WEETRTGLFGETK

-186 CTVILKPAP
+186 CTAVLKPAP

-203 LGALF
+203 LAGLF
-208 SEAGLP
+208 AEAGLP
-214 EGVLSVLPAGREVS
+214 EGVLSVLPADREVS

-251 VGALATERLK
+251 VGSLATERLK

-271 AAIVLD
+271 AAIVLE
-277 DVDLGASAFMLAYS
+277 DVDLNAAGFMLAYS

-317 DALVANASLMTVGD
+317 EALVANASLMTVGD

-351 EGYIEKGKSEGA
+351 ESYIDKGKSDGA

-372 AGLDKG
+372 AGLDVG

-389 DNKMAIAQEE
+389 DNKMTIAQEE
-399 IFGPVLSVILY
+399 IFGPVLSVIPY
-410 DTVEQAIDIANDSDY
+410 DTVEQAVDIANDSDY

-433 QDVDRGYEIAA
+433 QDIDRGYEIAT

-478 EGLAA
+478 EGLSA

-488 SVLMPMGYSSTA
+488 SVLMPMGYSSAS

>member
-1 MRPMPSSARTTPDA
+1 MTTFDQ
-15 ARSDYD
+15 
-21 KLLIGGEWAAPSSAQ
+21 LLVGGEWVAPSSD
-36 RIEGRSPAT
+36 RRFEVRSPAT
-45 LEPVGSVPEA
+45 LEVVGSVPEA
-55 LEADVD
+55 VEADVD
-61 AAVAAARHAFDR
+61 AAVAAARRAFDH
-73 GPWPTTPPEE
+73 GPWPTTSPAD

-91 TELLSQRIDEV
+91 GELLAERLGEFTSTIS
-102 GGIITSEMG
+102 SEMG
-111 APTATVQMMMWTPA
+111 APPATVEMMMYTPA
-125 QSVLATYDGLATTFP
+125 SAVLGVYSGLAETFP
-140 WEETRTGMFGETR
+140 WQENRTGMFGLSK

-172 FIAINKL
+172 FIAVNKL

-186 CTVILKPAP
+186 CTVVLKPAP
-195 ETPIDALW
+195 ETPIDSLM
-203 LGALF
+203 LGQLF
-208 SEAGLP
+208 VEAGLP
-214 EGVLSVLPAGREVS
+214 EGVLSVLPAEREVS
-228 EYLVTHPGVDK
+228 EYLVTHPGIDK

-251 VGALATERLK
+251 VGSLATERLK
-261 RVSLELGGKS
+261 RISLELGGKS

-277 DVDLGASAFMLAYS
+277 DVDLASTAYMMVMA

-312 YDEVT
+312 YAEVT
-317 DALVANASLMTVGD
+317 EAIVENAKTFTVGD
-331 PKDPSTQLG
+331 PLAETTQLG

-363 RLVLGGGRP
+363 RLVLDGSRP
-372 AGLDKG
+372 AGLDVG
-378 WYVEPTVFADV
+378 WYVGPTVFADV
-389 DNKMAIAQEE
+389 DNTMTIAREE
-399 IFGPVLSVILY
+399 IFGPVLSVIPY
-410 DTVEQAIDIANDSDY
+410 DTEEEALAIANDSDF

-433 QDVDRGYEIAA
+433 ADVDHGFEIATKV
-444 QIRTGTYG
+444 RTGTYG

-464 GGFKC
+464 GGYKC

-488 SVLMPMGYSSTA
+488 SILMPLGYTE

>member
-1 MRPMPSSARTTPDA
+1 MTSFDQLLVGGQWVKPA
-15 ARSDYD
+15 SD
-21 KLLIGGEWAAPSSAQ
+21 K
-36 RIEGRSPAT
+36 RIEVRSPAT
-45 LEPVGSVPEA
+45 LEVVGSTPEA
-55 LEADVD
+55 VEADVD
-61 AAVAAARHAFDR
+61 AAVAAARNAFDH
-73 GPWPTTPPEE
+73 GPWPTTSPVD

-91 TELLSQRIDEV
+91 GELLAERLPELKTV
-102 GGIITSEMG
+102 LTEEMG
-111 APTATVQMMMWTPA
+111 APGATVDMMMYTPA
-125 QSVLATYDGLATTFP
+125 SAVLDVYGGLAETFP
-140 WEETRTGMFGETR
+140 WAETRNGMFGQSV

-186 CTVILKPAP
+186 CTVVLKPAP
-195 ETPIDALW
+195 ETPIDALM
-203 LGALF
+203 LGSLF
-208 SEAGLP
+208 MEAGLP
-214 EGVLSVLPAGREVS
+214 DGVLSVLPAGREVG

-251 VGALATERLK
+251 VGSLATERLK

-277 DVDLGASAFMLAYS
+277 DVDLAASAFMIAFS

-312 YDEVT
+312 YEEIT
-317 DALVANASLMTVGD
+317 DAVVEAAKLMTVGD
-331 PKDPSTQLG
+331 PGDPTTQLG

-351 EGYIEKGKSEGA
+351 ESYIEQGKAQGA
-363 RLVLGGGRP
+363 RLVLDGTRP
-372 AGLDKG
+372 AGLDTG
-378 WYVEPTVFADV
+378 WYVAPTVFTDV
-389 DNKMAIAQEE
+389 DNTMTIAREE
-399 IFGPVLSVILY
+399 IFGPVLSMIPY
-410 DTVEQAIDIANDSDY
+410 DSEDEALAIANDSDY

-433 QDVDRGYEIAA
+433 ADVDHGFEIATKV
-444 QIRTGTYG
+444 RTGTYG

-488 SVLMPMGYSSTA
+488 SILMPLGYAG

>member
-1 MRPMPSSARTTPDA
+1 MPE
-15 ARSDYD
+15 YD
-21 KLLIGGEWAAPSSAQ
+21 ELLIGGQWTKPSSDQ
-36 RIEGRSPAT
+36 RIEVRSPAT

-61 AAVAAARHAFDR
+61 AAVAAARQAFDR
-73 GPWPTTPPEE
+73 GPWPQTPPEE
-83 RAKVIARF
+83 RAKVIAKF
-91 TELLSQRIDEV
+91 TELLTSRIDEV

-111 APTATVQMMMWTPA
+111 APSATVQMMMWTPA
-125 QSVLATYDGLATTFP
+125 QAVLDVYSKLATTFP
-140 WEETRTGMFGETR
+140 WEETRHGMFGETR

-172 FIAINKL
+172 FIAVNK
-179 VPALLAG
+179 VIPALLAG

-203 LGALF
+203 LGGLF
-208 SEAGLP
+208 QEAGLP
-214 EGVLSVLPAGREVS
+214 EGVLSVLPADRVVS

-251 VGALATERLK
+251 VGSLATERLK
-261 RVSLELGGKS
+261 RISLELGGKS

-277 DVDLGASAFMLAYS
+277 DVDLASSAFMLAYS

-312 YDEVT
+312 YDEIT
-317 DALVANASLMTVGD
+317 EALVESAKMLTVGD
-331 PKDPSTQLG
+331 PLDPATQLG

-351 EGYIEKGKSEGA
+351 EGYIEKGKAEGA

-372 AGLDKG
+372 AGLEVG
-378 WYVEPTVFADV
+378 WYVEPTIFADV
-389 DNKMAIAQEE
+389 DTKMTIAQEE
-399 IFGPVLSVILY
+399 IFGPVLSVIPY
-410 DTVEQAIDIANDSDY
+410 DSEDEAVAIANDSDY

-433 QDVDRGYEIAA
+433 ADVEHGYQVAT
-444 QIRTGTYG
+444 QVRTGTYG

-464 GGFKC
+464 GGYKC

-478 EGLAA
+478 EGLAS

-488 SVLMPMGYSSTA
+488 SVLMPMGYTSS

>member
-1 MRPMPSSARTTPDA
+1 MPSSASTTT
-15 ARSDYD
+15 RDYD
-21 KLLIGGEWAAPSSAQ
+21 QLFIGGEWVAPSSSQ
-36 RIEGRSPAT
+36 RIEVRSPAT
-45 LEPVGSVPEA
+45 LDVVGSVPEA
-55 LEADVD
+55 VEADVD

-83 RAKVIARF
+83 RAAVIAKF
-91 TELLSQRIDEV
+91 SELLAGRIDEV

-125 QSVLATYDGLATTFP
+125 QAVLGVYSQLATTFP
-140 WEETRTGMFGETR
+140 WEETRTGLFGETR

-172 FIAINKL
+172 FIAINK
-179 VPALLAG
+179 VIPALLAG
-186 CTVILKPAP
+186 CTVVLKPAP

-203 LGALF
+203 LGQLF
-208 SEAGLP
+208 ADAGLP
-214 EGVLSVLPAGREVS
+214 PGVLSVLPAGREVS
-228 EYLVTHPGVDK
+228 EYLVCHPGVDK

-261 RVSLELGGKS
+261 RLSLELGGKS

-277 DVDLGASAFMLAYS
+277 DVDVPSMAGMLAYS

-300 VAQTRILAPRSR
+300 VAQTRILAPRGR

-317 DALVANASLMTVGD
+317 EAIAAAAAAMTVGD
-331 PKDPSTQLG
+331 PLDPSTQLG

-351 EGYIEKGKSEGA
+351 EGYIEKGKAEGA
-363 RLVLGGGRP
+363 RLVTGGGRP

-389 DNKMAIAQEE
+389 ESKMTIAQEE
-399 IFGPVLSVILY
+399 IFGPVLSVIPY
-410 DTVEQAIDIANDSDY
+410 DSVDQAVDIANDSDY

-433 QDVDRGYEIAA
+433 QDIDRGYEIAKRV
-444 QIRTGTYG
+444 RTGTYG

-469 SGIGREDGP
+469 SGLGREDGP

-488 SVLMPMGYSSTA
+488 SVLMPLGYSSGS